1 MARQGPDL
9 VSGVAYSR
17 FEMVAPAQVSR
28 QRLNQAAHN
37 HSQLL
42 SSSGKGYI
50 EAVVSAP
57 PEVTQIGLLPVKP
70 ERC

>member
-9 VSGVAYSR
+9 VSGVACSG
-17 FEMVAPAQVSR
+17 FEMVAPEQVSR

-42 SSSGKGYI
+42 SFLGKGYI
-50 EAVVSAP
+50 ETAVSGGP
-57 PEVTQIGLLPVKP
+57 LK
-70 ERC
+70 